1 MGQTIDMPYT
11 IPNQNEMKLL
21 YFARLLKYVFYGF
34 WWKCYALSG
43 CYLFWCVFT
52 THATRKY
59 KQTYKRTN
67 IHMHVHCT
75 ARKRGGDRD
84 GTKSIMIMLVIN
96 INICG
101 QIHGRRMKR
110 TRRFSQWDKLFLVEV
125 LAYSNASEQYTLP
138 KQFSIKCQLIFH
150 FVFAICVY
158 NIHYTS
164 TSTSTST
171 HTHMHTRT
179 KFSGF
184 NTHVGC
190 HLYTICFCF
199 RLVVNLPWNC

>member
-1 MGQTIDMPYT
+1 MRCCELRRRAMNGTNDRHAAYNSKPKW
-11 IPNQNEMKLL
+11 NEMKLL

-52 THATRKY
+52 THATPQY

-125 LAYSNASEQYTLP
+125 LAYSNASEQYTAFRNSSLSNASW
-138 KQFSIKCQLIFH
+138 FSI
-150 FVFAICVY
+150 
-158 NIHYTS
+158 
-164 TSTSTST
+164 
-171 HTHMHTRT
+171 
-179 KFSGF
+179 
-184 NTHVGC
+184 
-190 HLYTICFCF
+190 LY
-199 RLVVNLPWNC
+199 LQYV

>member
-1 MGQTIDMPYT
+1 MLCI
-11 IPNQNEMKLL
+11 IWLL
-21 YFARLLKYVFYGF
+21 FVLMCFHYP
-34 WWKCYALSG
+34 C
-43 CYLFWCVFT
+43 
-52 THATRKY
+52 HPQY
-59 KQTYKRTN
+59 KQTDKHTN
-67 IHMHVHCT
+67 IYMDVHCT

-125 LAYSNASEQYTLP
+125 LAYSNASMNNTRFRNNSLSNASW
-138 KQFSIKCQLIFH
+138 FSILYLQY
-150 FVFAICVY
+150 VY
-158 NIHYTS
+158 YTS
-164 TSTSTST
+164 TLT

-199 RLVVNLPWNC
+199 RLVCEFAMKLLKWLKMTENMASQQELAILQQN